1 MSAEYPLLTEIAFPI
16 RSYDTDFMGV
26 VNNVVYVRWLSD
38 LRHELLASTV
48 SLAELM
54 ADGLGP
60 ALTRTEVN
68 YLRPI
73 RLADRPVGRMWVTQL
88 RRTSWR
94 VAAEFRCGDQLM
106 ASAQQAGCFIDL
118 ASLRPARVPAAM
130 ATAYDAQ
137 RPE

>member
-94 VAAEFRCGDQLM
+94 VAAEFHCGDQLM
-106 ASAQQAGCFIDL
+106 ASARQEGCFIDL

-130 ATAYDAQ
+130 ATAYNAVRQ
-137 RPE
+137 V

>member
-1 MSAEYPLLTEIAFPI
+1 MTEIAFPI

-94 VAAEFRCGDQLM
+94 VAAEFRCGAQLM
-106 ASAQQAGCFIDL
+106 ASAQ
-118 ASLRPARVPAAM
+118 
-130 ATAYDAQ
+130 
-137 RPE
+137 